1 MVGGALYVS
10 IIISMFYQHLI
21 KMSYNSVLSRKFFA
35 AYLTMPLIKK
45 KCIFKYLN
53 KCIYIQLF

>member
-45 KCIFKYLN
+45 NVYLN
-53 KCIYIQLF
+53 I